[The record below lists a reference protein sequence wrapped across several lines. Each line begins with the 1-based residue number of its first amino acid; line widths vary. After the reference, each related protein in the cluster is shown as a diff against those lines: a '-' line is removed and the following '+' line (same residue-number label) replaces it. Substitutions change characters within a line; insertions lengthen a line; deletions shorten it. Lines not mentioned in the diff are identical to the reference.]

1 MATLEMPWWLGQRP
15 AGGSGV
21 LPPVSS
27 RVKADRIGLTLDG
40 KPYYANYTDAYT
52 LPLKVE
58 QGQDVRPFLQHVVWQ
73 GFNGVSMF
81 MQHWAWWFTAD
92 ESKWN
97 RANSFIVGLP
107 AVKHAIELAGEFGL
121 YVELRCICDEGSD
134 QFGHGQAWVNERLRN
149 TADAVKDLTN
159 LAFFVMMNEPPGNGG
174 YDMLWGAVDT
184 LGWQHTR
191 PGAFLLDSGD
201 YDVMRSVTQYDPATG
216 HVIFQS
222 EGPFRYLDSV
232 GDHMER
238 KRPGQASE
246 AGKYG
251 HNIHDG
257 WGADQYNAGFPGAK
271 CTVRQSEPD
280 KWGTDADGGNNQ
292 DIQNAEDCAAGF
304 ALSAGG
310 ATFHSAS
317 GIMAEIPTEQVQI
330 DAARVWVE
338 AVRFYPPDICHGEY
352 GHMGLG
358 SFPFKRSDPDAGGST
373 GEHYGRKA
381 SDGTWWTGV
390 AETKEPYDAA
400 KHLQPGWKLLTQ
412 AGSHGQRLH
421 VGPA

>member
-1 MATLEMPWWLGQRP
+1 MATLTTPWWLGQRP
-15 AGGSGV
+15 MHSSGGWP

-27 RVKADRIGLTLDG
+27 GARVKADRIGLTLDG
-40 KPYYANYTDAYT
+40 QPYYANYCDAYT
-52 LPLKVE
+52 LPLRIE
-58 QGQDVRPFLQHVVWQ
+58 RGDDVLPFLQDCAAK
-73 GFNGVSMF
+73 GFNGLSMF
-81 MQHWAWWFTAD
+81 MEHWAWWFTAD

-97 RANSFIVGLP
+97 RAHSFVVGLP
-107 AVKHAIELAGEFGL
+107 AVKQAVALAGEYGFH
-121 YVELRCICDEGSD
+121 VELRCICDEGPEQFNHGYDWVVTRLSD
-134 QFGHGQAWVNERLRN
+134 
-149 TADAVKDLTN
+149 TAAAVKDLPN

-174 YDMLWGAVDT
+174 YDMLWRAVDE

-201 YDVMRSVTQYDPATG
+201 YDVMRSVEGYQPP
-216 HVIFQS
+216 HHS

-251 HNIHDG
+251 HNIYDG
-257 WGADQYNAGFPGAK
+257 WGPDQYNGGFPGAK
-271 CTVRQSEPD
+271 CNVRQSEPD
-280 KWGTDADGGNNQ
+280 KWGSDADGSNNQ
-292 DIQNAEDCAAGF
+292 DVQNAEDCAAGF

-338 AVRFYPPDICHGEY
+338 ATRFYPPDICHGEY

-358 SFPFKRSDPDAGGST
+358 NFPFKRSDPDAGGST

-400 KHLQPGWKLLTQ
+400 KHLQPGWKLLAQ